1 MTGSRHVQSPKQTD
15 SRPFLSSFRA
25 RSVRLREFDH
35 LAESAARG
43 VAALG
48 GLSTG
53 LLEKPV
59 VRRSPDRCVIQ
70 FGDVALT
77 LVWLR
82 HSLDS
87 AAEGEL
93 LVVVWRGLVASRSIT
108 ASDLTT
114 TSCTPVRSATVVWEE
129 VLQAVAIDEPS
140 WLWRPTDA
148 DIGGYRSA
156 ELAERCVE
164 RLRLAVHEAAGAS

>member
-1 MTGSRHVQSPKQTD
+1 MLGSPHAQSPKPTD
-15 SRPFLSSFRA
+15 PRPFLSSFRA
-25 RSVRLREFDH
+25 RSVRQREFDH
-35 LAESAARG
+35 LTESAARG
-43 VAALG
+43 VAALSESG
-48 GLSTG
+48 AG

-70 FGDVALT
+70 FGEVALT
-77 LVWLR
+77 LAWHR

-93 LVVVWRGLVASRSIT
+93 LVVVWRGLIASRSIT

-114 TSCTPVRSATVVWEE
+114 TSCTPVRSATVLWEE

-140 WLWRPTDA
+140 WLWRPTGA
-148 DIGGYRSA
+148 DIGGYRST

-164 RLRLAVHEAAGAS
+164 RLALAVHETAGTA

>member
-1 MTGSRHVQSPKQTD
+1 MIGSPHAQSPKLTD
-15 SRPFLSSFRA
+15 PRPFLSSFRA

-35 LAESAARG
+35 LTESAARG
-43 VAALG
+43 VAALSG
-48 GLSTG
+48 SGTG

-70 FGDVALT
+70 FGEVALT
-77 LVWLR
+77 LAWHR

-93 LVVVWRGLVASRSIT
+93 LVVVWRGLIASRSIT

-114 TSCTPVRSATVVWEE
+114 TSCTPVRSATVLWEE
-129 VLQAVAIDEPS
+129 VLQAVAVDEPS
-140 WLWRPTDA
+140 WLWRPAGA
-148 DIGGYRSA
+148 DIGGYRSS
-156 ELAERCVE
+156 ELAARCVG
-164 RLRLAVHEAAGAS
+164 RLQLAACDVAEIV

>member
-1 MTGSRHVQSPKQTD
+1 
-15 SRPFLSSFRA
+15 
-25 RSVRLREFDH
+25 
-35 LAESAARG
+35 

-48 GLSTG
+48 GSGAALP
-53 LLEKPV
+53 EKPV

-70 FGDVALT
+70 FGEVALT
-77 LVWLR
+77 LAWLK

-87 AAEGEL
+87 PAKGEL
-93 LVVVWRGLVASRSIT
+93 LVVVWRGLIASRSIT

-114 TSCTPVRSATVVWEE
+114 TSCTPVRSATVLWEE

-140 WLWRPTDA
+140 WLWRPAGA
-148 DIGGYRSA
+148 DIGGYSST

-164 RLRLAVHEAAGAS
+164 RLALAVHETAGTA